1 MIYISLICLIYFGQV
16 TNKYTNKKFDKYIW
30 CLLFVIILIC
40 LGLRDNIGGDWESYL
55 KLFYNQNLLGRGI
68 QSESLFYYLMFFFS
82 KFDLSIYYFN
92 FFTYSIFLI
101 SIFIFCS
108 NLEFRYL
115 ALLSSMPYLVIIV
128 ATGYLKQTLAI
139 SFLLLFLISYFKG
152 YKKYQ
157 ILFLTFSIFSHFSA
171 FVYSFFLIN
180 RKHFIYIILLL
191 SIFVIL
197 KFNDIYDLLYTYFFE
212 YDKTSKGFI
221 SRLLINIFYLVP
233 IIILFFRS
241 KLNSYEKKILL
252 FNIIFLTFAIISF
265 LIFKNISTLL
275 DRMCLYLIILYPL
288 YTNIIFNNLIHLP
301 LINKCSFNQATFLF
315 FIFNI
320 LIFYLWSKFG
330 NAYQYWTPYKNILL

>member
-16 TNKYTNKKFDKYIW
+16 TNKYANKKFNKYIW
-30 CLLFVIILIC
+30 CLLFIIILIC

-55 KLFYNQNLLGRGI
+55 KIYYNQNLLGKGI
-68 QSESLFYYLMFFFS
+68 QSESLFYYLMLFFS

-139 SFLLLFLISYFKG
+139 SFLLLFLISYLKG

-157 ILFLTFSIFSHFSA
+157 IIFLIFSIFSHFSA

-180 RKHFIYIILLL
+180 RKHFIYIISLLL
-191 SIFVIL
+191 IFVIL

-212 YDKTSKGFI
+212 YDKISKGFV
-221 SRLLINIFYLVP
+221 SRLLI
-233 IIILFFRS
+233 LF
-241 KLNSYEKKILL
+241 
-252 FNIIFLTFAIISF
+252 T
-265 LIFKNISTLL
+265 
-275 DRMCLYLIILYPL
+275 
-288 YTNIIFNNLIHLP
+288 
-301 LINKCSFNQATFLF
+301 
-315 FIFNI
+315 
-320 LIFYLWSKFG
+320 G
-330 NAYQYWTPYKNILL
+330 